1 MIDKIFEA
9 NFRIHEK
16 YRTTEKIKFLFFSN
30 FFANTNKVFEGR
42 LGTRLE
48 WLISEDLKSVVWQ
61 LLLQLVHSI
70 TNSHTPFRLWQRK
83 NLVKPTK
90 FSSYYDYDCSLS
102 FSKSNLKSTM
112 FIVTAALKQ
121 VEHWD

>member
-48 WLISEDLKSVVWQ
+48 
-61 LLLQLVHSI
+61 
-70 TNSHTPFRLWQRK
+70 
-83 NLVKPTK
+83 
-90 FSSYYDYDCSLS
+90 
-102 FSKSNLKSTM
+102 
-112 FIVTAALKQ
+112 
-121 VEHWD
+121 